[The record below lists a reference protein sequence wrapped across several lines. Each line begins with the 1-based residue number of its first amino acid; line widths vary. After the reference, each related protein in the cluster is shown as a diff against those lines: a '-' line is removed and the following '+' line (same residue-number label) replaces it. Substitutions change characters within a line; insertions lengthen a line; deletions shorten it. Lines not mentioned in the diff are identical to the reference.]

1 MLLDD
6 EAPRQSHGVNVD
18 EHRNGLLQ
26 ESRLY
31 QLVRH
36 RCPIKAAGV
45 TLTIG
50 VARGKSTPEQLRRA
64 GADAVVADLQELLH
78 AV

>member
-18 EHRNGLLQ
+18 EHGNGLLQ

-31 QLVRH
+31 QLIRKW
-36 RCPIKAAGV
+36 CPVKAAGV

-50 VARGKSTPEQLRRA
+50 VARGKSTREQLGRA

>member
-1 MLLDD
+1 M
-6 EAPRQSHGVNVD
+6 NVD
-18 EHRNGLLQ
+18 EHGNGLLR

-31 QLVRH
+31 QLVRQS
-36 RCPIKAAGV
+36 CPIKAAVV

-50 VARGKSTPEQLRRA
+50 VARGKSTREQLGRA
-64 GADAVVADLQELLH
+64 GADAVVADLQELLQ